1 MSKTKLPRDSKN
13 RVILGTEYG
22 ITITRPWNEEM
33 YKHNAKVSEQMK
45 AAITKSLDKAYKA
58 DDEENVTIIAR
69 AINAYG
75 YGQGM
80 DIHNIYEDAVNGLT
94 NTSDH
99 WLDDNAW
106 PDLIKAGLV
115 KQIPQLLIGFKK

>member
-22 ITITRPWNEEM
+22 ITITRPWNEAM
-33 YKHNAKVSEQMK
+33 YKHNAIVSEQMK
-45 AAITKSLDKAYKA
+45 DAIEKALAKAYKA
-58 DDEENVTIIAR
+58 KNEKDVTIIAR

-80 DIHNIYEDAVNGLT
+80 NIHNIHEDAEQGLDRM
-94 NTSDH
+94 SDH
-99 WLDDNAW
+99 WLDGETW
-106 PDLIKAGLV
+106 PTLIEAGLV
-115 KQIPQLLIGFKK
+115 KQLPQLLIGFKK

>member
-33 YKHNAKVSEQMK
+33 YKHNSKVSEQMK
-45 AAITKSLDKAYKA
+45 AAIEKALVKAYK
-58 DDEENVTIIAR
+58 DEDEEKVTIIAR

-75 YGQGM
+75 YGHGM
-80 DIHNIYEDAVNGLT
+80 DISDIYEDADNGLT
-94 NTSDH
+94 NISDH
-99 WLDDNAW
+99 WLDDNTW